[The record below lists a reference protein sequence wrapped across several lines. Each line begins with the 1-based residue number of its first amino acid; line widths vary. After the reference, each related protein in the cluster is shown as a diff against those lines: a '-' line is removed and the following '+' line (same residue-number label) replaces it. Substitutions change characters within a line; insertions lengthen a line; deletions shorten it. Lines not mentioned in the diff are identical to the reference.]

1 MRSERCKYRSERRS
15 EWYLCVVVQV
25 LPRLSVVIVTRNR
38 RDILRRCLKH
48 YASQSL
54 REIEF
59 IVMDNGSNDGTDA
72 MMREVYPEMTYRHLP
87 ENIGPLAFNKGA
99 ELASAPLLFRTDDD
113 AYPEDTDTL
122 ERGVLFMEQRTNLAV
137 LAGEIVD
144 ERTGVVFNWHPYAA
158 RYETI
163 PEDGLDVGFFYGAC
177 AILRKGPFF
186 EAGGFWDKF
195 YLEEA
200 DLAARLIARDY
211 EVKYVPWM
219 RTIHVGAYDNKD
231 HSARWLLMSE
241 QVVRYQFR
249 YFSSVRAFGRSLVS
263 ACSQLLLGVYHKL
276 PVRVLFTGIQKMI
289 HAARQ
294 ANGHE
299 RVTLTSKQ
307 LLKVTLGESM
317 IANTLRYYKGAR
329 KLRRKT

>member
-1 MRSERCKYRSERRS
+1 
-15 EWYLCVVVQV
+15 
-25 LPRLSVVIVTRNR
+25 
-38 RDILRRCLKH
+38 
-48 YASQSL
+48 
-54 REIEF
+54 
-59 IVMDNGSNDGTDA
+59 MDNGSNDGTDA

-200 DLAARLIARDY
+200 DPVGTMPPPATPITVVGGVVETVEEALEGAKATVFIDKIAERLAFCLLYTSPSPRD
-211 EVKYVPWM
+211 
-219 RTIHVGAYDNKD
+219 
-231 HSARWLLMSE
+231 
-241 QVVRYQFR
+241 
-249 YFSSVRAFGRSLVS
+249 
-263 ACSQLLLGVYHKL
+263 
-276 PVRVLFTGIQKMI
+276 
-289 HAARQ
+289 
-294 ANGHE
+294 
-299 RVTLTSKQ
+299 
-307 LLKVTLGESM
+307 
-317 IANTLRYYKGAR
+317 
-329 KLRRKT
+329 